1 MLPFQLC
8 LQRLNR
14 PMTPGSLFEGADPAA
29 DVNADGFVNALD
41 YDDFAE
47 HFEAGC

>member
-1 MLPFQLC
+1 FVNAIDYDLFA
-8 LQRLNR
+8 
-14 PMTPGSLFEGADPAA
+14 TLFEGADPAA